1 MNTSKPLVYVSTDA
15 LLVPSEHPDA
25 VLECGIAEYAK
36 SFMHWCTGHYSTVLL
51 TDLPVAHARYL
62 ISRLR
67 LMEDQLPMKFYYGA
81 KTDRLPTGGNF
92 FLIDDALIPGE
103 VSWFLEHG
111 LQDQLIGVDPHTG
124 VSPMTRQ
131 TLEERIRHGR

>member
-1 MNTSKPLVYVSTDA
+1 MKTDRVMVYVASDA
-15 LLVPSEHPDA
+15 LLVPSDDA
-25 VLECGIAEYAK
+25 DHVLNCGISSYAK
-36 SFMHWCTGHYSTVLL
+36 PFMHWCASHYTTVLL
-51 TDLPVAHARYL
+51 TDMPVAHVKYL
-62 ISRLR
+62 LNKLMLR
-67 LMEDQLPMKFYYGA
+67 EDQLSLRFYHGL
-81 KTDRLPTGGNF
+81 KTDYLRPDRGCYLV
-92 FLIDDALIPGE
+92 DDALIPGE